1 MSEPRLQDIG
11 DYNTLTGEKR
21 RIVWAVVIAG
31 LIMASVYGAAR
42 VYFVPDDIIST
53 NDPITKVPTVKHM
66 K

>member
-1 MSEPRLQDIG
+1 MSEPRLEDIS

-21 RIVWAVVIAG
+21 RIFWAVIIAG

-42 VYFVPDDIIST
+42 VYFVPDDIINT
-53 NDPITKVPTVKHM
+53 NDTITIVPATKHM

>member
-1 MSEPRLQDIG
+1 MSEPRLQDMS
-11 DYNTLTGEKR
+11 DYSTLTGEKR

-42 VYFVPDDIIST
+42 VYFVPDDIIYT
-53 NDPITKVPTVKHM
+53 DDQITKVPTVKHM